1 MKPQTTGNT
10 EGGRDQSRQDQSQ
23 SRGAGDRTRKVA
35 DPNKLS
41 IEEAMK
47 LGR

>member
-1 MKPQTTGNT
+1 MKPQPTGNT
-10 EGGRDQSRQDQSQ
+10 EGGRDQSWQDQSQ
-23 SRGAGDRTRKVA
+23 SRDAGSRTRKVA

-41 IEEAMK
+41 IEDAMK